1 MFITRSEAIIIITRQ
16 FVNWKTFHVNVIKS
30 GNKICTLSANSHS
43 DRIRFYMLE
52 LNCWLWTWSFRHDIF
67 YYSLLR
73 TYSWHWCKHRL
84 LHISFTVFQSVQRK
98 KYNAHSDMEFHS
110 KYSDL
115 SDIQANLKVI
125 HIVVTLYKRTQ
136 TYLALKLGIVT
147 NYRDGWKV
155 LTGLK
160 LV

>member
-1 MFITRSEAIIIITRQ
+1 
-16 FVNWKTFHVNVIKS
+16 
-30 GNKICTLSANSHS
+30 
-43 DRIRFYMLE
+43 
-52 LNCWLWTWSFRHDIF
+52 
-67 YYSLLR
+67 
-73 TYSWHWCKHRL
+73 
-84 LHISFTVFQSVQRK
+84 
-98 KYNAHSDMEFHS
+98 MEFHS